1 MKHLLL
7 LIALPLI
14 LCAKVF
20 TITPGTSIMK
30 TMIKTHP
37 GDTIKLAPG
46 DYDETIL
53 VNSKV
58 TVLGENPYS
67 TRILGDGRRNAVE
80 LKSGASLKGVT
91 VTKGGVGVFSE
102 GRDISISNCIIIGNQ
117 RNGIMAV
124 KVLPHIENTVIMSNS
139 GFGIHA
145 MGIKM
150 VPKKTLLNLT
160 ISKNVKG
167 GLYYD
172 GTVAFE
178 LMESVFFKNG
188 YKNIVNKATAPLI
201 SQSIIYPESKEF
213 LKDNLSVKVSFRAL
227 KGKKRDYRID
237 SKLGE
242 KGVIF
247 PPQ

>member
-1 MKHLLL
+1 
-7 LIALPLI
+7 
-14 LCAKVF
+14 
-20 TITPGTSIMK
+20 MK
-30 TMIKTHP
+30 TMIKTQP

-46 DYDETIL
+46 NYDETIL

-58 TVLGENPYS
+58 TILGENPYK
-67 TRILGDGRRNAVE
+67 TIVLGDGRRNAIE
-80 LKSGASLKGVT
+80 LKTGATLKGVT

-102 GRDISISNCIIIGNQ
+102 GKDVTIANCIIIGNQ

-167 GLYYD
+167 GIYYD
-172 GTVAFE
+172 GTIAFE
-178 LMESVFFKNG
+178 LMESVLFKNG
-188 YKNIVNKATAPLI
+188 YKNIVNKATAPVI
-201 SQSIIYPESKEF
+201 SESIIYPESKEF
-213 LKDNLSVKVSFRAL
+213 SANNQTAKVSFRAL
-227 KGKKRDYRID
+227 RGKKKDYRIV

-242 KGVIF
+242 KGIIF